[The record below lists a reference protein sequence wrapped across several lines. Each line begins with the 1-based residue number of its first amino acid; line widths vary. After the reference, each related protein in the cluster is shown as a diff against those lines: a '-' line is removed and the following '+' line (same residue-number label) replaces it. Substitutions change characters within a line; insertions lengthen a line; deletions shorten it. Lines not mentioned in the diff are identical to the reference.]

1 MKAVI
6 LAGGF
11 GTRIAEESDL
21 RPKPMVEIG
30 AMPILWH
37 IMKMYSAHGVN
48 DFVICLGYKSYMI
61 KEYFANY
68 VLHRSDVTLDL
79 AKNQMTYHSTDA
91 EDWRVT
97 LVDTGLNSMTGG
109 RIKAVAKYLDK
120 DEPFCMTYGD
130 GLSDVDIGALI
141 DFHKAGGREATVT
154 VVRPS
159 GRFGATKLDGDRVN
173 EFVEK
178 PAGEG
183 DFING
188 GFFVLEPSVLERIAG
203 PDTIWEREPLEG
215 LANDGQLGAFQ
226 HDGFWQPMDTLREK
240 RMLEDLWS
248 SGQAP
253 WKVWD

>member
-1 MKAVI
+1 MKVVI
-6 LAGGF
+6 LAGGL

-30 AMPILWH
+30 GMPILWH
-37 IMKMYSAHGVN
+37 IMKMYAAHGLT
-48 DFVICLGYKSYMI
+48 DFIICLGYKGYMV

-68 VLHRSDVTLDL
+68 VLHRSDVTVDL
-79 AKNQMTYHSTDA
+79 AKNKITYHSTEA

-97 LVDTGLNSMTGG
+97 LVDTGPDTMTGG
-109 RIKAVAKYLDK
+109 RVKRIAEYLDV

-130 GLSDVDIGALI
+130 GLSDVDISGLI
-141 DFHKAGGREATVT
+141 KFHKAKGREATVT

-159 GRFGATKLDGDRVN
+159 GRFGATKLEGDRVSD
-173 EFVEK
+173 FIEK

-188 GFFVLEPSVLERIAG
+188 GFFVLNPSVLDRIKG
-203 PDTIWEREPLEG
+203 SNTIWEREPLEG
-215 LANDGQLGAFQ
+215 LAQENQLSAFQ

-240 RMLEDLWS
+240 RLLDDLWAT
-248 SGQAP
+248 GQAP
-253 WKVWD
+253 WKTWD

>member
-1 MKAVI
+1 MKVVI

-30 AMPILWH
+30 GMPILWH
-37 IMKMYSAHGVN
+37 IMKMYAAHGLT
-48 DFVICLGYKSYMI
+48 DFVICLGYKGYMI

-68 VLHRSDVTLDL
+68 VLHRSDVTVDL
-79 AKNQMTYHSTDA
+79 AKNEITYHKSET

-97 LVDTGLNSMTGG
+97 LVDTGANSLTGG
-109 RIKAVAKYLDK
+109 RVKRVADYLDK
-120 DEPFCMTYGD
+120 DQAFCMTYGD
-130 GLSDVDIGALI
+130 GLSDVDISATLE
-141 DFHKAGGREATVT
+141 FHKAQGREATVT

-159 GRFGATKLDGDRVN
+159 GRFGATRLDGDRVS

-188 GFFVLEPSVLERIAG
+188 GFFVLEPSVLDRIDG
-203 PDTIWEREPLEG
+203 DDTIWERGPLEG
-215 LANDGQLGAFQ
+215 LTKDGELSAFQ
-226 HDGFWQPMDTLREK
+226 HHGFWQPMDTLREK
-240 RMLEDLWS
+240 RMLEDLWA
-248 SGQAP
+248 SGKAP
-253 WKVWD
+253 WKTWG

>member
-1 MKAVI
+1 MKVVI

-30 AMPILWH
+30 GMPILWH
-37 IMKMYSAHGVN
+37 IMKMYAAHGLT
-48 DFVICLGYKSYMI
+48 DFVVCLGYKGYMI

-68 VLHRSDVTLDL
+68 VLHRSDVTVNL
-79 AKNQMTYHSTDA
+79 ARNEITYHASEA

-97 LVDTGLNSMTGG
+97 LVDTGADSMTGG
-109 RIKAVAKYLDK
+109 RVRRVAGYLDK
-120 DEPFCMTYGD
+120 DAPFCMTYGD
-130 GLSDVDIGALI
+130 GLSDVDITKLI
-141 DFHKAGGREATVT
+141 AFHNDAGRDATVT

-159 GRFGATKLDGDRVN
+159 GRFGATRLDGDRVTD
-173 EFVEK
+173 FVEK

-188 GFFVLEPSVLERIAG
+188 GFFVLEPGVLDRIG
-203 PDTIWEREPLEG
+203 GDETIWERAPLEG
-215 LANDGQLGAFQ
+215 LAKDGQLGAFT

-240 RMLEDLWS
+240 RLLEDLWA
-248 SGQAP
+248 SGAAP
-253 WKVWD
+253 WKMWD